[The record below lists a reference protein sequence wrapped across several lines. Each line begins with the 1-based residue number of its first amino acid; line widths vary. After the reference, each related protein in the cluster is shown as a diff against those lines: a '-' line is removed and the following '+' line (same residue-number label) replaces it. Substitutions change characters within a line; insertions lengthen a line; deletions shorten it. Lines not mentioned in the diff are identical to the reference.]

1 MHSLRGGQV
10 RLCARIPYTLAG
22 WWHGGDCGGGGGD
35 IIGDDDDDVIDG
47 DNSDDGTDV
56 DSPRIKVM
64 GEYETPKTRRLSAP
78 LKRPPGLY
86 PLDVVTLLH
95 SAEKRI

>member
-1 MHSLRGGQV
+1 MWWWWGG
-10 RLCARIPYTLAG
+10 AG
-22 WWHGGDCGGGGGD
+22 GADCGDGD
-35 IIGDDDDDVIDG
+35 GECDVIGGDDDDAIDG